1 MKERKNSKPKP
12 LSQLIAPEFDI
23 SAVTSN
29 ARQTFNRQ
37 QEQMEPLTL
46 REEQLQEAREA
57 AADILQNKQ
66 PDEALT
72 IFTEGLVPVRSVREM
87 ECLKQTEALQ
97 YRNLRARMHSCRSLP
112 SAAAAPGENQNN
124 DDLSPSPHPPGS
136 VRSAPF

>member
-46 REEQLQEAREA
+46 REEQLQEARVRFLRTSNPSSSKMQSFFFLSS
-57 AADILQNKQ
+57 IFS
-66 PDEALT
+66 AL
-72 IFTEGLVPVRSVREM
+72 S
-87 ECLKQTEALQ
+87 K
-97 YRNLRARMHSCRSLP
+97 S
-112 SAAAAPGENQNN
+112 
-124 DDLSPSPHPPGS
+124 
-136 VRSAPF
+136 